1 MPITVPSYVL
11 GWLVLA
17 AALLFSVNPGG
28 AQDCRAGTAAR
39 TKVVGGEAAHLK
51 NWPGLAVLRVNA
63 SAAKQALYLCGGAA
77 INDRWV
83 VTAAH
88 CLEGVGA
95 GSKASFVDARGRS
108 RDGVLEVV
116 LGVDDL
122 DLVSDKHIFE
132 VERVIVKEGYQNAAK
147 TGNDL
152 ALIRLKRPYVGPVVR
167 LSVSA
172 KTDPPTPPGAQVR
185 VAGFGSLQ
193 FRAPVLSYR
202 RADGLE
208 YAAGSRRL
216 LETAIPTVAT
226 DTCAKRYPN
235 DRIGAEQI
243 CAGLEEGGKDSCQ
256 GDSGGPLV
264 AYDRQGCPFQIGI
277 VSWGIGCAGKKDYGV
292 YTRLSQHAAWIAEK
306 AGPITGVLVSEVQAP
321 AGDTVVD
328 AVSTAALQQLKDL
341 LQPAARRVRVNIKG
355 GNRVPVGRD
364 VVMATEV
371 DVSGRLI
378 LIDINAAGE
387 VLQILPNSY
396 TPAHA
401 SARVAPGSEI
411 IVPGP
416 DYGFTSFKAVPP
428 TGTGTLVA
436 LVVPDDF
443 PIDALEPA
451 APRQKG
457 LVPSMM
463 PTNYLMN
470 VVQQVVRALGN
481 RAAGDSKQ
489 SGWGLGIT
497 EYHIVP

>member
-1 MPITVPSYVL
+1 MPIIVPRYALACLML
-11 GWLVLA
+11 G
-17 AALLFSVNPGG
+17 AALPFSIDRGN
-28 AQDCRAGTAAR
+28 AQDCRGATQAR
-39 TKVVGGEAAHLK
+39 TKVVGGETAALK

-63 SAAKQALYLCGGAA
+63 SGPKQALYVCGGAA

-88 CLEGVGA
+88 CLEGLGA
-95 GSKASFVDARGRS
+95 GLKTSFVDARGRA
-108 RDGVLEVV
+108 REGVLEVV

-122 DLVSDKHIFE
+122 DRVGDKHVFE
-132 VERVIVKEGYQNAAK
+132 VERVVIKEGYKNAAK
-147 TGNDL
+147 SGNDI
-152 ALIRLKRPYVGPVVR
+152 ALIRLKRPYDGPVVR
-167 LSVSA
+167 LSLSS

-193 FRAPVLSYR
+193 FRAPVQSYR
-202 RADGLE
+202 RADGQE
-208 YAAGSRRL
+208 YAAGSRQL

-226 DTCAKRYPN
+226 ETCSKRYPN
-235 DRIGAEQI
+235 DKIDAEQI

-264 AYDRQGCPFQIGI
+264 AYDRQGCPFQIGV
-277 VSWGIGCAGKKDYGV
+277 VSWGVGCAGKKDYGV
-292 YTRLSQHAAWIAEK
+292 YTRLSQHATWIADK
-306 AGPITGVLVSEVQAP
+306 AGPITGVLVSEVQAV
-321 AGDTVVD
+321 AADTVVNT
-328 AVSTAALQQLKDL
+328 VSVTALQQLKDAL
-341 LQPAARRVRVNIKG
+341 LPALRRVRVNIRG
-355 GNRVPVGRD
+355 GNRVALGRD
-364 VVMATEV
+364 VVLVTES
-371 DVSGRLI
+371 DVTGRLI

-387 VLQILPNSY
+387 VLQILPNTF

-401 SARVAPGSEI
+401 LARVAPGGEI

-428 TGTGTLVA
+428 LGMGKLVA
-436 LVVPDDF
+436 LVVPEDF
-443 PIDALEPA
+443 PVEALEGA

-457 LVPSMM
+457 LVPNNM

-481 RAAGDSKQ
+481 RAGGDDTQ

-497 EYHIVP
+497 EYQIVQ